1 MSKIIWASQ
10 ITKFE
15 RKKRQLPP
23 YVAIVKCRDSLA
35 VRLPRQFK
43 DKFGNIEYCE
53 FGYFP
58 EKRILFIR
66 KTAKNTPN
74 ASKNIASPNDYVVCS
89 ATKFLQTVGERDVHG
104 RYECEFVKDEDTNED
119 IIAVFLGKPLEP
131 FEQSKLC
138 NKHKEFR

>member
-43 DKFGNIEYCE
+43 DKFGNVAYCE
-53 FGYFP
+53 FGYLP

-74 ASKNIASPNDYVVCS
+74 ASKNTASTYDYAVCS
-89 ATKFLQTVGERDVHG
+89 ATRFLQTVGERGVYG
-104 RYECEFVKDEDTNED
+104 RFECEFIKDEDTNED

-131 FEQSKLC
+131 FEQSKRC
-138 NKHKEFR
+138 KKYKEFR

>member
-1 MSKIIWASQ
+1 MSNIIWASQ

-23 YVAIVKCRDSLA
+23 YVSIVKSGDSLA

-43 DKFGNIEYCE
+43 DKFGNVAYCE
-53 FGYFP
+53 FGYLP

-74 ASKNIASPNDYVVCS
+74 ASKNTASTHDYFVCS
-89 ATKFLQTVGERDVHG
+89 ATRFLQTVGERDVHG
-104 RYECEFVKDEDTNED
+104 RYECEFVKDEDNED
-119 IIAVFLGKPLEP
+119 VIAVFLGKPLES

>member
-1 MSKIIWASQ
+1 MSNIIWASQ

-23 YVAIVKCRDSLA
+23 YVSIVKGGDSLA

-43 DKFGNIEYCE
+43 DKFGNVAYCE
-53 FGYFP
+53 FGYLP

-74 ASKNIASPNDYVVCS
+74 ASKNTASTYDYAVCS
-89 ATKFLQTVGERDVHG
+89 ATRFLQTVGERDVYG
-104 RYECEFVKDEDTNED
+104 RFECEFVKDEYNED
-119 IIAVFLGKPLEP
+119 VIAVFLGKPLEA

-138 NKHKEFR
+138 KKHKEFI

>member
-1 MSKIIWASQ
+1 MNNIIWASQ

-23 YVAIVKCRDSLA
+23 YVSIVKGGDSLA

-43 DKFGNIEYCE
+43 DKFGNFSYCE

-74 ASKNIASPNDYVVCS
+74 ASKNTASTYDYAVCS
-89 ATKFLQTVGERDVHG
+89 ATRFLQTVGERDVHG
-104 RYECEFVKDEDTNED
+104 RYECEFVKDEDNED
-119 IIAVFLGKPLEP
+119 VIAVFLGKPLES

>member
-1 MSKIIWASQ
+1 MNNIIWASQ

-23 YVAIVKCRDSLA
+23 YVSIVKGGGSLA

-43 DKFGNIEYCE
+43 DKFGNVSYCE

-66 KTAKNTPN
+66 KTDKNTPN
-74 ASKNIASPNDYVVCS
+74 ASKNTASTFDYVVCS
-89 ATKFLQTVGERDVHG
+89 ATRFLQTVGERSVYG
-104 RYECEFVKDEDTNED
+104 RYECEFIKDEDTNED
-119 IIAVFLGKPLEP
+119 IIAVFLGKPLES
-131 FEQSKLC
+131 FEQSKRC
-138 NKHKEFR
+138 DKYKEFR